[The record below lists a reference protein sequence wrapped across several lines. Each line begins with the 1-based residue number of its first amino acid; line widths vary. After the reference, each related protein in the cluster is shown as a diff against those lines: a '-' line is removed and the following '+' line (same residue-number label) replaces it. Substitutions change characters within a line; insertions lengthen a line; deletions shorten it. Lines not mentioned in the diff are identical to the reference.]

1 MSRVIVT
8 LDLSDET
15 YDLARRRA
23 ESEFVSTETWIG
35 YTFER
40 SVNLERR
47 RAAAQRD
54 SAQKDNGESGPTA
67 G

>member
-1 MSRVIVT
+1 VSRVIVT
-8 LDLSDET
+8 LDLSDEI
-15 YDLARRRA
+15 YDLARGRA

-35 YTFER
+35 YAFER

-47 RAAAQRD
+47 RAAEQRD